1 MSEFFQSRVDER
13 SALPIFPTM
22 VWANQLKPDVAA
34 RINQVFLELIQSAR
48 VRNPELQPAGK
59 WQSDQRLHTSP
70 ALGEFVEIVRAGAR
84 DIMDSENLSY
94 SDIAITGC
102 WANIGFPGS
111 VHRPHSHP
119 NNFLSGVYYV
129 KAPQGGHTIDFH
141 DPRPQASMIFPAST
155 KLTHFTAQKVTL
167 NVRAGTLFYFP
178 AWLTHSVQ
186 PNAASEERI
195 SIAFNL
201 MFPDFVERMSP
212 PIWEGN
218 LPITDAEGAPPDP
231 DPGAQG

>member
-1 MSEFFQSRVDER
+1 MSEFFDARIEER

-22 VWANQLKPDVAA
+22 VWAHQLKADVAG
-34 RINQVFLELIQSAR
+34 RINQVFLEKIKAGRQ
-48 VRNPELQPAGK
+48 RNPDLQPRGK
-59 WQSDQRLHTSP
+59 WQSDQRLHTLP
-70 ALGEFVEIVRAGAR
+70 ELEEFVEIVRAGAR
-84 DIMDSENLSY
+84 AIMDAENLSY
-94 SDIAITGC
+94 TDIEITGC

-111 VHRPHSHP
+111 LHRPHAHP

-141 DPRPQASMIFPAST
+141 DPRSQAALIFPAST

-167 NVRAGTLFYFP
+167 NVRPGTLFYFP

-186 PNAASEERI
+186 PNAAAEERV

-218 LPITDAEGAPPDP
+218 LPITEG
-231 DPGAQG
+231 